1 MAAPPRPAVHQHDVT
16 CPPNPLSPT
25 RRHAASNKPQPVAGS
40 GTVAGARTDVDVAMR
55 HDLDP

>member
-1 MAAPPRPAVHQHDVT
+1 VT
-16 CPPNPLSPT
+16 CPPHPLSPP
-25 RRHAASNKPQPVAGS
+25 RRHQATNKPQPVAGS